1 MASIKV
7 FRNQAKP
14 QYWLHICGGC
24 LISLKHILSA
34 AQCIIMLKKK
44 FKLHLKHIAA
54 HVGDLDLKGP
64 SKPHYIIGFHE
75 HNGYD
80 ENDASN
86 TAVND
91 IGVTLVSL

>member
-14 QYWLHICGGC
+14 QYWIHICGGC

-34 AQCIIMLKKK
+34 AQCIIILQKKVRR
-44 FKLHLKHIAA
+44 HLKLIAA

-64 SKPHYIIGFHE
+64 SKLHYIIGFHK
-75 HNGYD
+75 HNGYN
-80 ENDASN
+80 ENDPGY
-86 TAVND
+86 TAAND
-91 IGVTLVSL
+91 IGVILVSL